1 MFELGPQRVSGP
13 VCVHC
18 AFRALLF
25 LLSFLFV
32 GEDRVES
39 LVEGI
44 PDGEFSD
51 QRYAVYVLA
60 FAFTGYGPIIPLRDG

>member
-1 MFELGPQRVSGP
+1 MFELGPQRVSEP
-13 VCVHC
+13 VCVHY

-39 LVEGI
+39 LIEGI

-51 QRYAVYVLA
+51 RRHAVYVL
-60 FAFTGYGPIIPLRDG
+60 AFTGYGPIIPLRRG